1 MMAISEKIACV
12 PTIGDYTVI
21 MEMLLERCLHCK
33 VLPCPPITKR
43 TVEIGGKNSPD
54 MVCTPFKIT
63 IGNFIEAY
71 EQGANLFVMPGSGCR
86 LGLYDILQKQILTD
100 LGYDIEMLTLF
111 DYLAN
116 AGRLYKSMNG
126 ANPDLTSTQFDN
138 VLSILIKLVVDMDE
152 LADFMRKNMAFE
164 INKGEFEGNY
174 KEYITR
180 IRSVQSVNEAKE
192 LGMIYKARLSDIKI
206 NKPESPIRVGV
217 IGEMY
222 AVMEPSSNCYLENWL
237 ITHGVEIMRP
247 IDLTR
252 IAKALFTID
261 EQIENS
267 GGYVTYNIGST
278 ANDSI
283 AHAYKMVTG
292 GIDGIIHIKP
302 STCSPEITAMSV
314 LQNMSVDHNVPI
326 IYLTFDTETS
336 EAGLHTRLEAFHDM
350 LVMRRNCK

>member
-1 MMAISEKIACV
+1 MIAVSERTACV
-12 PTIGDYTVI
+12 PMIGEYHVI

-33 VLPCPPITKR
+33 ILPCPPVTKR
-43 TVEIGGKNSPD
+43 TVEIGSKNSPD

-71 EQGANLFVMPGSGCR
+71 EQGANLFIMPGSGCR

-116 AGRLYKSMNG
+116 AGRLYKSLNG
-126 ANPDLTSTQFDN
+126 ANPELTQEQFDN
-138 VLSILIKLVVDMDE
+138 VLNILIRLVIDMDE
-152 LADFMRKNMAFE
+152 LADYMRKNMAFE
-164 INKGEFEGNY
+164 INKGEFESNY
-174 KEYITR
+174 REYIKL
-180 IRSVQSVNEAKE
+180 IRNMQSVDEAAE
-192 LGMIYKARLSDIKI
+192 LGMAYKEKLAKIKI
-206 NKPESPIRVGV
+206 NKPENPIRIGI

-222 AVMEPSSNCYLENWL
+222 AVMEPSSNCYLERWL
-237 ITHGVEIMRP
+237 VEHGVEIVRP

-252 IAKALFTID
+252 ITKALFTID

-283 AHAYKMVTG
+283 AHAYKMVIG
-292 GIDGIIHIKP
+292 GIDGVIHIKP

-314 LQNMSVDHNVPI
+314 LQNMSADFNVPI

-350 LVMRRNCK
+350 LEMRRNHK